1 LGYSVAVSS
10 KLGSGTRIRV
20 RIPVARIVTHDAVSG
35 PAPAVNAPALNRGPS
50 SHSRRLILLEDNDA
64 VRKATELFLSLE
76 GFDIRSAATVGEAEA
91 LLADIHEN
99 DLFIS
104 DFQLDGPLTGLDI
117 LQELRTRERRNV
129 PAILMSGDLQ
139 SMLRVVKTDIPRCRF
154 LSKPVDATALLAAID
169 ELTGD

>member
-1 LGYSVAVSS
+1 LTFA
-10 KLGSGTRIRV
+10 
-20 RIPVARIVTHDAVSG
+20 ARLRWA
-35 PAPAVNAPALNRGPS
+35 
-50 SHSRRLILLEDNDA
+50 
-64 VRKATELFLSLE
+64 
-76 GFDIRSAATVGEAEA
+76 EAEA

-154 LSKPVDATALLAAID
+154 LSKPVDATALLAAIE
-169 ELTGD
+169 ELTAD